1 MNSQEKALA
10 RILFQNKVYRS
21 NGQAFEDIFTEIM
34 SYSESDFQKIKAWG
48 RIGDRKN
55 DGYIKAKGIYFQVYA
70 PEDIRKSYTEVI
82 SKIKRDFQGL
92 VQDWTT
98 VNEFYFVVNDKYNGV
113 NADCE
118 IALEEIRTNHSLKV
132 SEFLTSSDLEKRLF
146 QLDNDQIQA
155 VIGFL
160 PNPDLLHLDYSVL
173 HEVVGYIMRMPLT
186 PILGEIKFP
195 NWDEKI
201 QFNDLTEYP
210 KHLLNHGSQQLGAL
224 KTYLSQDTTL
234 ADELQKQI
242 SSIYVTIK
250 KEWEEFNKTGDNIF
264 WELIYRCSPKDEQIY
279 QSAVITIMAKYF
291 ESCDIFEE
299 PIKNKI

>member
-1 MNSQEKALA
+1 MNSQDKTLA

-21 NGQAFEDIFTEIM
+21 NGQTFEDLFTEIM

-55 DGYIKAKGIYFQVYA
+55 DGYIKSKGIFFQVYA
-70 PEDIRKSYTEVI
+70 PEDIRKSYTEVV
-82 SKIKRDFQGL
+82 SKIKTDFQGL
-92 VQDWTT
+92 IKHWGP
-98 VNEFYFVVNDKYNGV
+98 VNEFYFVVNDKFNGI

-118 IALEEIRTNHSLKV
+118 LALQEIKTNHSLKA
-132 SEFLTSSDLEKRLF
+132 SEFLTSSDLENRLF
-146 QLDNDQIQA
+146 QLDDDQIQA

-160 PNPDLLHLDYSVL
+160 PNPDLLFLDYSVL

-195 NWDEKI
+195 NWEEKI
-201 QFNDLTEYP
+201 QFNKLTEYP
-210 KHLLNHGSQQLGAL
+210 KFLLNNGSQQLGKL
-224 KTYLSQDTTL
+224 KTYLSQNTTL

-250 KEWEEFNKTGDNIF
+250 NEWKEFNKIGDNIF
-264 WELIYRCSPKDEQIY
+264 WELIFRCSPKNEQIY

>member
-1 MNSQEKALA
+1 MNSQDKILA

-21 NGQAFEDIFTEIM
+21 NGQAFEDMFTEIM

-55 DGYIKAKGIYFQVYA
+55 DGYIKSKGVYFQVYA

-82 SKIKRDFQGL
+82 SKLNKDFIGLIKH
-92 VQDWTT
+92 WPS
-98 VNEFYFVVNDKYNGV
+98 VNEFYFVVNDKFNGV

-118 IALEEIRTNHSLKV
+118 LALQEIKTNHSLKA
-132 SEFLTSSDLEKRLF
+132 SEFLTSSDLEKTLF
-146 QLDNDQIQA
+146 QLDDDQIQA

-160 PNPDLLHLDYSVL
+160 PNPDLLYLDYSAL

-186 PILGEIKFP
+186 PILGEIKFL

-201 QFNDLTEYP
+201 QFNNLTEYP

-224 KTYLSQDTTL
+224 KAYLNQDSTL

-299 PIKNKI
+299 PIKE